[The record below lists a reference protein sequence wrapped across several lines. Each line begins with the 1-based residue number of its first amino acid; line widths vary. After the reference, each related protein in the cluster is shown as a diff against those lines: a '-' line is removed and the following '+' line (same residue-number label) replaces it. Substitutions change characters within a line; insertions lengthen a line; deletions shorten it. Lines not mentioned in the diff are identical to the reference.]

1 MNRQC
6 LFAIVLL
13 MLAMLTASARSS
25 DTLNPRTYTS
35 PDGAW
40 TLRVEPHTMKGDRG
54 ARYVASQRGVRVW
67 SRDIDFALW
76 EAQITNAG
84 VVAGYAYEHGLDGRG
99 FGKPDT
105 GHSYLYVVII
115 DDTGRVRLKDERPRH
130 HPPMLSN
137 PPSPYEPRVRG
148 ISVHPE
154 ADLFILRIPP
164 EFMKS
169 GYTWWRYRLS
179 TGESLGDVVP
189 DQPLSE
195 EEHAFSKEI
204 AAESVHGAPLLCVQ
218 WYTWVLQG
226 RKSRDGMCAQ
236 AITLDGKE
244 VWRLDL
250 PDEYGEFDDSFNWHF
265 DLVEP
270 GIRQVEVSDRSFSV
284 RSYSLDEKIDY
295 AIRGDVESGWTVEE
309 IGRAPDQLPTGD
321 DLEKMPEPDPA
332 VLEEIGAIALPLPA
346 NDGRVSG
353 ERPWDRLSELAIG
366 SDGRIYAA
374 DTLRDR
380 VLVYDREGVLIDML
394 LAEADDFSKECQ
406 AKRVTIAGTNEV
418 YVERWG
424 MESFGEPPGY
434 VRFDA
439 QGERVGFLR
448 TEFDRVSEEW
458 YFKPGTHE
466 RWIVGYHSIAL
477 TDAEGKI
484 IRTIEK
490 RPNGDWLEVTRS
502 AAVASDGSLAVIA
515 VPDEWGMRGPA
526 TINVFRPDGEPVATL
541 AHHGEWQPYQIAFNG
556 RVAVTCEGRGVQFH
570 SLDGRPTVYS
580 SFPALPEKQEYWYVH
595 FSPEGDEL
603 WARNADERQ
612 LRRFR
617 LP

>member
-6 LFAIVLL
+6 HFTIVLL
-13 MLAMLTASARSS
+13 VLATLTASARSS
-25 DTLNPRTYTS
+25 DTLNPKTYTS

-137 PPSPYEPRVRG
+137 PPSPYEPTVRG

-189 DQPLSE
+189 DQPRSE
-195 EEHAFSKEI
+195 EEYAFSQVISTERVR
-204 AAESVHGAPLLCVQ
+204 SAPLLCVH
-218 WYTWVLQG
+218 WYTWVSQG
-226 RKSRDGMCAQ
+226 RKSRDGMYTQ
-236 AITLDGKE
+236 VITLDGKE

-270 GIRQVEVSDRSFSV
+270 GIRQMEVSDRAFSV

-295 AIRGDVESGWTVEE
+295 AIRGDAESGWTVEE
-309 IGRAPDQLPTGD
+309 IGRAPDQLPKRD
-321 DLEKMPEPDPA
+321 DLERLPEPDPA
-332 VLEEIGAIALPLPA
+332 VLEEIGTIALPLPA
-346 NDGRVSG
+346 NDKSVPG
-353 ERPWDRLSELAIG
+353 ERSWDRLSELAIDSG
-366 SDGRIYAA
+366 GRIYAA
-374 DTLRDR
+374 DTLRSR
-380 VLVYDREGVLIDML
+380 VLVYDRNGILIDML
-394 LAEADDFSKECQ
+394 LAAEDDFSKENQ
-406 AKRVTIAGTNEV
+406 ASRITIAGTNEV

-424 MESFGEPPGY
+424 TESLGEPPGY

-448 TEFDRVSEEW
+448 SEFDRISEEW

-466 RWIVGYHSIAL
+466 RWIVGYHCIAL

-502 AAVASDGSLAVIA
+502 AAVAPDGSLAVIA

-526 TINVFRPDGEPVATL
+526 TINVYRPDGEPVATL
-541 AHHGEWQPYQIAFNG
+541 AHKGRWQPDQIAFNG
-556 RVAVTCEGRGVQFH
+556 RVAVTCDGSRVQFH
-570 SLDGRPTVYS
+570 SLDGRPTIFS
-580 SFPALPEKQEYWYVH
+580 SFPVLPEKQEYWYVH

>member
-1 MNRQC
+1 
-6 LFAIVLL
+6 
-13 MLAMLTASARSS
+13 
-25 DTLNPRTYTS
+25 
-35 PDGAW
+35 
-40 TLRVEPHTMKGDRG
+40 
-54 ARYVASQRGVRVW
+54 
-67 SRDIDFALW
+67 
-76 EAQITNAG
+76 
-84 VVAGYAYEHGLDGRG
+84 
-99 FGKPDT
+99 
-105 GHSYLYVVII
+105 
-115 DDTGRVRLKDERPRH
+115 
-130 HPPMLSN
+130 
-137 PPSPYEPRVRG
+137 
-148 ISVHPE
+148 
-154 ADLFILRIPP
+154 
-164 EFMKS
+164 MKS

-189 DQPLSE
+189 DQPRSE
-195 EEHAFSKEI
+195 EEYAFSQVISTERVR
-204 AAESVHGAPLLCVQ
+204 SAPLLCVH
-218 WYTWVLQG
+218 WYTWVSQG
-226 RKSRDGMCAQ
+226 RKSRDGMYTQ
-236 AITLDGKE
+236 VITLDGKE

-270 GIRQVEVSDRSFSV
+270 GIRQVEVSDRAFSV

-295 AIRGDVESGWTVEE
+295 AIRGDAESGWTVEE

-321 DLEKMPEPDPA
+321 DLERLPEPDPA
-332 VLEEIGAIALPLPA
+332 VLEEIGTIALPLPA
-346 NDGRVSG
+346 NDKSVPG
-353 ERPWDRLSELAIG
+353 ERSWDRLSELAIG

-374 DTLRDR
+374 DTLRSR
-380 VLVYDREGVLIDML
+380 VLVYDRNGILIDML
-394 LAEADDFSKECQ
+394 LAAEDDFSEENQ
-406 AKRVTIAGTNEV
+406 ASRITIAGTNEV

-424 MESFGEPPGY
+424 MESLGEPPGY

-466 RWIVGYHSIAL
+466 RWIVGYHRIAL

-526 TINVFRPDGEPVATL
+526 TINVFRSDGEPLATL
-541 AHHGEWQPYQIAFNG
+541 AHKGLWQPDQIAFNG
-556 RVAVTCEGRGVQFH
+556 RVAVTCDGSRVQFH
-570 SLDGRPTVYS
+570 YLDGRPTIFS
-580 SFPALPEKQEYWYVH
+580 SFPVLPEKQEYWYVH

-612 LRRFR
+612 LHRFR